1 MLVALLLGAT
11 LQAEPEA
18 VGAHHWG
25 VQWSK
30 RLQDASSSQEQRS
43 APTIVPSMRLVLV
56 GTDEGVLTAL
66 ELGTGKVRWKRKM
79 PGRVSGQPVVWG
91 PAVLVT
97 ADDGFL
103 HALQVKDGS
112 PVWSLPIGTEP
123 VSAPVV
129 DRGRI
134 YLQTGLDQLLVID
147 LRDGSEI
154 WSCDRYQDGG
164 RPNQVTIF
172 GHTAPT
178 PVLLPKADRS
188 NAERVVLVGS
198 SAGHLTA
205 YNDEPAEG
213 ECEVVW
219 ERKLGKSNEDFADVD
234 AGPVVLDGIVY
245 TAAYNGGVFA
255 LRVTDGRLVW
265 KRPKLRGVHRIAVD
279 QHRVYIGA
287 RGRLAGLERQK
298 GKTLWKYRFE
308 GGVPSQPVVRNGRLW
323 FGRDD
328 GPMTLLRASDG
339 ARLQVM
345 DTGTGFTAAP
355 AVASKLAV
363 VYSNGGVLYLVAKG
377 MADAL
382 Q

>member
-11 LQAEPEA
+11 LQAEA
-18 VGAHHWG
+18 VDAHHWG

-43 APTIVPSMRLVLV
+43 APTLVPSMRLVLV
-56 GTDEGVLTAL
+56 GTDEGMLTAL
-66 ELGTGKVRWKRKM
+66 ELGTGKVRWQRKM

-147 LRDGSEI
+147 LRDGAEI
-154 WSCDRYQDGG
+154 WSCDRYADGG

-178 PVLLPKADRS
+178 PVLLPKSDRS
-188 NAERVVLVGS
+188 NAERIVLVGS

-205 YNDEPAEG
+205 YNDDPSEG

-234 AGPVVLDGIVY
+234 AGPVVLDGVVY
-245 TAAYNGGVFA
+245 TAAYNAGVFA
-255 LRVTDGRLVW
+255 LRIADGRLVW
-265 KRPKLRGVHRIAVD
+265 KRPKLRGVHRIAAD

-287 RGRLAGLERQK
+287 RGRLAALERQK

-339 ARLQVM
+339 TRLQIM
-345 DTGTGFTAAP
+345 DTGTGFTTAP
-355 AVASKLAV
+355 AVASRLAV
-363 VYSNGGVLYLVAKG
+363 VYSNGGVLYLMAKG
-377 MADAL
+377 MVDAL